1 MAVVLSMVVMF
12 VVVVVVQEVDES
24 VEHKNV
30 IYIRLT
36 QTLD

>member
-30 IYIRLT
+30 I
-36 QTLD
+36 